1 MINGIL
7 GKKLGMTQVFEEDGR
22 MVPVTVIQAGPCVIT
37 QVKTKVKD
45 GYDGVQVGFVEE
57 PKRNKPLAGHMK
69 ASGGSFRHLG
79 EVPIDMLGDAK
90 VGNKLTVEIF
100 APGDKVT
107 VVGTSKGRGFAGTVK
122 RHHFQGGPRTH
133 GESDRT
139 RAPGSI
145 GNNTFPA
152 RIWKGKRMAGHLGDV
167 RVTQKNLR
175 VVRIDPERNLLLLR
189 GAVPGAP
196 NAILT
201 IRRARGAEAK
211 ES

>member
-1 MINGIL
+1 MINGII

-57 PKRNKPLAGHMK
+57 AKVNKPLAGHMK
-69 ASGGSFRHLG
+69 ASGGSFRHIR
-79 EVPIDMLGDAK
+79 EVPIDLLGDAK
-90 VGNKLTVEIF
+90 VGNKLTVEMF
-100 APGDKVT
+100 TPGDKVT
-107 VVGTSKGRGFAGTVK
+107 VVGTSKGRGFAGVVK

-133 GESDRT
+133 GQSDRT
-139 RAPGSI
+139 RAPGAI

-152 RIWKGKRMAGHLGDV
+152 RIFKGKRMAGHMGDV
-167 RVTQKNLR
+167 RVTVRNLR
-175 VVRIDPERNLLLLR
+175 VVKIDPERNLLLLR
-189 GAVPGAP
+189 GAVPGAA

-201 IRRARGAEAK
+201 IRRAAAAKTK